1 MRLRACVRA
10 CVHARVKDKRRERK
24 SWHAQPPDVCGAC
37 RTQTVE
43 ITGQAEPISRPE
55 KPPVPEAV
63 PPENVEKKK
72 RQRSRKKRVT
82 DLPAEEGP
90 KGINFVE
97 GTTLDDGLLAKAT
110 KEGEGF
116 LAALSLFR
124 NSEKVDERQDEMD
137 ALDPRKRE
145 EQKAKYAEEDR
156 AAKEKNK
163 PNFKIKKKVV
173 AAPKTFGVPLA
184 KLEKADLEDGQTVP
198 RVLQLLSKWIQANG
212 GLGMPSLFTPEP
224 AADIGKEC
232 KDVRA
237 RLDQLD
243 YTPCTNPRVCAQL
256 LLEWCRDFP
265 GGLLAGLPDG
275 LLSELEDG
283 EAAIEAIGQLPEEVQ
298 VWIPTMRVELT
309 GHCEPCMADIYLHIY
324 ARTADYIHTHPY
336 TLDTTNL
343 LFVSVLLCS

>member
-1 MRLRACVRA
+1 VELST
-10 CVHARVKDKRRERK
+10 D
-24 SWHAQPPDVCGAC
+24 S
-37 RTQTVE
+37 RTKLQQVLTVNPTVE

-72 RQRSRKKRVT
+72 RQRSRKK
-82 DLPAEEGP
+82 PAEEGP

-198 RVLQLLSKWIQANG
+198 KVLQLLSKWIQANG

-256 LLEWCRDFP
+256 MLEWCRDFP

-298 VWIPTMRVELT
+298 DVMTLIVETAHKSSAACGLKQGSST
-309 GHCEPCMADIYLHIY
+309 PAGVGDDAETLAEAFAGYFGPVDQQDTAQFFIYLLL
-324 ARTADYIHTHPY
+324 DYWAENT
-336 TLDTTNL
+336 
-343 LFVSVLLCS
+343 